1 MFVTELKKQISD
13 LTNNQTKL
21 QQLCNDLQTELNHLK
36 ERPSQLPPKPQSVS
50 VKKTQAVTADLMSEN
65 KATLESLKLGQVR
78 MNF

>member
-1 MFVTELKKQISD
+1 MKKQISD

-21 QQLCNDLQTELNHLK
+21 QQLCNDLQTELDHLK

-50 VKKTQAVTADLMSEN
+50 SKKTYAMTADIMSEN

>member
-13 LTNNQTKL
+13 LTNKQTKL
-21 QQLCNDLQTELNHLK
+21 QQLCNDLQTEVDHLK
-36 ERPSQLPPKPQSVS
+36 ERPSQLPPKPKSIS
-50 VKKTQAVTADLMSEN
+50 VKKTQDMTTDVMSEN

>member
-1 MFVTELKKQISD
+1 MKKQISD

-21 QQLCNDLQTELNHLK
+21 QQLCNDLQTEIDHLK

-50 VKKTQAVTADLMSEN
+50 AKKTQAMTADIMSEN